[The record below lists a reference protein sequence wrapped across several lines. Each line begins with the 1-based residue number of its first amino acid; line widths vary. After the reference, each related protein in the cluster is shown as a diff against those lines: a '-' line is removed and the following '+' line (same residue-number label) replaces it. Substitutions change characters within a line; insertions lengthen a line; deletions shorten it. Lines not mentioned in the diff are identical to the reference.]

1 MRLIKS
7 TLCIIIVLL
16 NFNNG
21 FSQNSNGD
29 MFRSK
34 INVKNIKYTKQ
45 IDQILLLANDNVG
58 FSGTLLVADSNGVIY
73 QNSIGYATV
82 EKNVKLTPEHQISPG
97 SVGKEFTTIAIM
109 ILQEQGELNYNDKLS
124 KHLTNLP
131 SCFSDITIEHILS
144 HTSGLPEIK
153 WEPNLTT
160 NDVKSQLM
168 AIEKLPFKP
177 GNGYSYSNLDVML
190 RAFVVEKVTGESFA
204 TFFKN
209 NILIPS
215 GMLHTFNKIHID
227 NEPASFVNGDM
238 PSAILGVT
246 MYSTA
251 LDLYRFEKA
260 LWSGLLVNK
269 HSMEKGLSAHHL
281 SGDHERTY
289 FDFGGFTKDNTGK
302 ITQVMHDGSNENQH
316 TLKVSDF
323 DKDLIVII
331 MSNDGRKLTPF
342 ELNDYVL
349 NLSKYT
355 PVQIPES
362 WWFSK
367 EIEQKGFDST
377 LIDYRKTMQYSNKL
391 IKNEFSLW
399 VYGYIMMLQGNL
411 DNAIDIMKINTENF
425 PESADAYDSYAELL
439 LKAKRYKE
447 AKPIIQQGLR
457 IAKKSND
464 KHLIKSLTEKRGFK
478 HL

>member
-1 MRLIKS
+1 MRLMKS
-7 TLCIIIVLL
+7 TLCIIVVLL
-16 NFNNG
+16 NFNIG
-21 FSQNSNGD
+21 FPQNSTGD
-29 MFRSK
+29 VFNSK
-34 INVKNIKYTKQ
+34 RNVENIKYTKQ
-45 IDQILLLANDNVG
+45 IDQILSLANDNVG
-58 FSGTLLVADSNGVIY
+58 FSGTLLVADSSGVIY
-73 QNSIGYATV
+73 QNSIGYANV
-82 EKNVKLTPEHQISPG
+82 EKSVKLTPEHQISPG

-109 ILQEQGELNYNDKLS
+109 MLQEQGKLNYNDKLS

-131 SCFSDITIEHILS
+131 SCFADITIEHILS

-160 NDVKSQLM
+160 DDVKSQLM

-190 RAFVVEKVTGESFA
+190 RAFIVEKVTGESFA
-204 TFFKN
+204 TFFKK

-227 NEPASFVNGDM
+227 NNPASFVNGDM

-251 LDLYRFEKA
+251 SDLYRFEKA

-281 SGDHERTY
+281 SGNDERAY

-302 ITQVMHDGSNENQH
+302 LTQVMHDGSNENQH

-323 DKDLIVII
+323 DKELIVII
-331 MSNDGRKLTPF
+331 ISNDGRKLTPF

-355 PVQIPES
+355 PGQIPES

-367 EIEQKGFDST
+367 EIKRIGFDAA
-377 LIDYRKTMQYSNKL
+377 LVEYRKTMQKSDKL

-399 VYGYIMMLQGNL
+399 VYGYIMMLKGDL
-411 DNAIDIMKINTENF
+411 DNAIDIMKINMENF
-425 PESADAYDSYAELL
+425 PESADNYDSYAGLL

-447 AKPIIQQGLR
+447 AKPIIEQGLR

-464 KHLIKSLTEKRGFK
+464 KHLIQSLTEKRDSM
-478 HL
+478 HR

>member
-1 MRLIKS
+1 M
-7 TLCIIIVLL
+7 
-16 NFNNG
+16 
-21 FSQNSNGD
+21 
-29 MFRSK
+29 
-34 INVKNIKYTKQ
+34 
-45 IDQILLLANDNVG
+45 
-58 FSGTLLVADSNGVIY
+58 
-73 QNSIGYATV
+73 
-82 EKNVKLTPEHQISPG
+82 
-97 SVGKEFTTIAIM
+97 
-109 ILQEQGELNYNDKLS
+109 
-124 KHLTNLP
+124 
-131 SCFSDITIEHILS
+131 S

-160 NDVKSQLM
+160 DDVKSQLM

-190 RAFVVEKVTGESFA
+190 RAFIVEKVTGESFA
-204 TFFKN
+204 TFFKK

-227 NEPASFVNGDM
+227 NNPASFVNGDM

-251 LDLYRFEKA
+251 SDLYRFEKA
-260 LWSGLLVNK
+260 LWSGLFVNK

-281 SGDHERTY
+281 SGNDERAY

-302 ITQVMHDGSNENQH
+302 LTQVMHDGSNENQH

-323 DKDLIVII
+323 DKELIVII
-331 MSNDGRKLTPF
+331 ISNDGRKLTPF

-355 PVQIPES
+355 PGQIPES

-367 EIEQKGFDST
+367 EIKRIGFDAA
-377 LIDYRKTMQYSNKL
+377 LVEYRKTMQKSDKL

-399 VYGYIMMLQGNL
+399 VYGYIMMLKGNL
-411 DNAIDIMKINTENF
+411 DNAIDIMKINMENF
-425 PESADAYDSYAELL
+425 PESADNYDNYAELL

-447 AKPIIQQGLR
+447 AKPIIEQGLR

-464 KHLIKSLTEKRGFK
+464 KHLIQSLTEKRDSM
-478 HL
+478 HR